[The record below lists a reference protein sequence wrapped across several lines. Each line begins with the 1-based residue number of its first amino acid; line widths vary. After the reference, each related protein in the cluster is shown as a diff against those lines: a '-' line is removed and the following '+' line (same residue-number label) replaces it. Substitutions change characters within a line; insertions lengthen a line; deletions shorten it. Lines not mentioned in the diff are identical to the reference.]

1 MPDRRRV
8 TRVLFGAVGL
18 AGVLA
23 VAFLLAPPL
32 GTDLSAQVARAN
44 FFGRHGS
51 APLDLGWY
59 AGISPYGYSLF
70 TPPLMHWLGADAFG
84 PRLAG
89 ALALLGSAA
98 ALALLMVRTGAR
110 RPLLGGLLGAAC
122 VAGNLVSGRITYAI
136 GVAFGL
142 LALLALTSSARP
154 AVRWVAAGLA
164 AALAGAASPVA
175 GLFVGLAGVA
185 LALAARLPARS
196 APPPARSASPPE
208 PSTPLPTPSAS
219 PPAPSTPL
227 PAPSAAPST
236 PSAVPS
242 TPSAVPPAP
251 SAALPISSSGGVP
264 SEEGADRG
272 RRRWRPG
279 VADGAV
285 LAVAAGVPVAGLGL
299 GFGAGGWMNI
309 SLVDTV
315 TAAAASLLV
324 ALLVPGRRVLRIGA
338 VLATLGVLAA
348 FALRTP
354 VGLNA
359 TRLAAMFALPVLV
372 GYGTLPAGLARGWS
386 RRAAGL
392 ALAAIVALVAVVEP
406 PVSVADLRAAGD
418 PTASRSYFQPLL
430 AELARRPP
438 GRIEVVPT
446 ANYWEAAYVPEAAPL
461 ARGWLRQAD
470 QAHNRLF
477 LDGSVDAESYGHW
490 LRDNGVRYVALAG
503 AEPSWVGRR
512 EAELIRGGL
521 SYLTPIWQHPDW
533 TLYAV
538 TDSPSMVE
546 AIGSGAAV
554 DGSDLPDG
562 AEGPGPGPGTPGAEL
577 VRTTSA
583 ELTVDVPAAGE
594 TLVRLRWSRWLRVDG
609 EVGAC
614 LAPYGDWTV
623 LRVTRPG
630 RYAIT
635 GSLTGAG
642 PRCPG

>member
-8 TRVLFGAVGL
+8 PKVLSGAVGL
-18 AGVLA
+18 AAVLA

-51 APLDLGWY
+51 AVLDLGWY

-70 TPPLMHWLGADAFG
+70 TPPLMHWLGADALG

-110 RPLLGGLLGAAC
+110 RPLLGATVGAAC
-122 VAGNLVSGRITYAI
+122 IAGNLVSGRITYAV

-142 LALLALTSSARP
+142 LALLALTSTFRP
-154 AVRWVAAGLA
+154 ALRLGAAGIA

-175 GLFVGLAGVA
+175 GLFVVLAGV
-185 LALAARLPARS
+185 S
-196 APPPARSASPPE
+196 KEGPPLIAF
-208 PSTPLPTPSAS
+208 
-219 PPAPSTPL
+219 
-227 PAPSAAPST
+227 
-236 PSAVPS
+236 
-242 TPSAVPPAP
+242 
-251 SAALPISSSGGVP
+251 G
-264 SEEGADRG
+264 G
-272 RRRWRPG
+272 RRAPAKHLSLDG
-279 VADGAV
+279 LVLVAG
-285 LAVAAGVPVAGLGL
+285 AGVPVVALGL
-299 GFGAGGWMNI
+299 VFGAGGWMNI

-315 TAAAASLLV
+315 TAAVPSVLV
-324 ALLVPGRRVLRIGA
+324 ALLVPRREVRVGA

-348 FALRTP
+348 FAIRTP

-372 GYGTLPAGLARGWS
+372 GYGTLPAGLVRRWS
-386 RRAAGL
+386 RRTAGAAL
-392 ALAAIVALVAVVEP
+392 VAIVALVAVVEP

-418 PTASRSYFQPLL
+418 PTASRGYFTPLL
-430 AELARRPP
+430 TELAGRPP

-521 SYLTPIWQHPDW
+521 PYLTPVWQHPDW

-538 TDSPSMVE
+538 TGAPSVVQ
-546 AIGSGAAV
+546 ALGAGAV
-554 DGSDLPDG
+554 GPGGGDPPDG
-562 AEGPGPGPGTPGAEL
+562 VEGAVPGTPGAEL
-577 VRTTSA
+577 VRATSV

-594 TLVRLRWSRWLRVDG
+594 TLVRLRWSRWLRVEGGGD
-609 EVGAC
+609 AC
-614 LAPYGDWTV
+614 LAPYADWTV
-623 LRVTRPG
+623 LRVTQPG
-630 RYAIT
+630 RYSIT

>member
-8 TRVLFGAVGL
+8 IRVLSGAVGL
-18 AGVLA
+18 AGVLT

-44 FFGRHGS
+44 FFGRHGI

-59 AGISPYGYSLF
+59 AGISPYGYSIV
-70 TPPLMHWLGADAFG
+70 TPPLMHWLGADTLG

-89 ALALLGSAA
+89 ALALLVSAA
-98 ALALLMVRTGAR
+98 ALALLMLRTGAR
-110 RPLLGGLLGAAC
+110 RPVLGGMVGAAC
-122 VAGNLVSGRITYAI
+122 IAGNLVSGRITYAI

-142 LALLALTSSARP
+142 LALLALTSTVRP
-154 AVRWVAAGLA
+154 ALRRGLAGTA

-175 GLFVGLAGVA
+175 GLFVMLAGA
-185 LALAARLPARS
+185 GKEG
-196 APPPARSASPPE
+196 PPLIAFGSRR
-208 PSTPLPTPSAS
+208 
-219 PPAPSTPL
+219 APSLHLSLDGPVL
-227 PAPSAAPST
+227 
-236 PSAVPS
+236 
-242 TPSAVPPAP
+242 
-251 SAALPISSSGGVP
+251 
-264 SEEGADRG
+264 
-272 RRRWRPG
+272 
-279 VADGAV
+279 VA
-285 LAVAAGVPVAGLGL
+285 AAGVPTVALGL
-299 GFGAGGWMNI
+299 VFGAGGWMNI
-309 SLVDTV
+309 SLADTV
-315 TAAAASLLV
+315 TAAVASVLV
-324 ALLVPGRRVLRIGA
+324 ALLVPRREVRAGA

-348 FALRTP
+348 FAIRTP

-372 GYGTLPAGLARGWS
+372 GYGTLPAGLVRRWP
-386 RRAAGL
+386 RRAAGAVL
-392 ALAAIVALVAVVEP
+392 VAIMALVAVVEP

-418 PTASRSYFQPLL
+418 PTASRSYFAPLL

-438 GRIEVVPT
+438 GRVEVIPT

-490 LRDNGVRYVALAG
+490 LRHNGVRYVALAG

-512 EAELIRGGL
+512 EAELVRGGL
-521 SYLTPIWQHPDW
+521 PYLTPVWRHPDW

-538 TDSPSMVE
+538 AGSPSIVE
-546 AIGSGAAV
+546 AIGSPPVTPGGG
-554 DGSDLPDG
+554 DPPDG
-562 AEGPGPGPGTPGAEL
+562 AEGPVPGTPGVEL
-577 VRTTSA
+577 VRATSA

-594 TLVRLRWSRWLRVDG
+594 TLLRLRWSRWLRVEGPD
-609 EVGAC
+609 AC

-623 LRVTRPG
+623 LRVARAG
-630 RYAIT
+630 RYSISGA
-635 GSLTGAG
+635 LAGAG

>member
-1 MPDRRRV
+1 MPDRRRL
-8 TRVLFGAVGL
+8 TRVLCGAVGL

-70 TPPLMHWLGADAFG
+70 TPPLMHWLGADALG

-110 RPLLGGLLGAAC
+110 RPLLGGLVGAAC

-142 LALLALTSSARP
+142 LALLALTSPVRP
-154 AVRWVAAGLA
+154 GLRWLAAGSA

-185 LALAARLPARS
+185 LALAASLPARS
-196 APPPARSASPPE
+196 ALPPALSAVLPGRSA
-208 PSTPLPTPSAS
+208 
-219 PPAPSTPL
+219 
-227 PAPSAAPST
+227 
-236 PSAVPS
+236 
-242 TPSAVPPAP
+242 
-251 SAALPISSSGGVP
+251 GGVR
-264 SEEGADRG
+264 SEEGTDRG
-272 RRRWRPG
+272 RRRWPSG

-285 LAVAAGVPVAGLGL
+285 LAVGSGVPVAGLGL
-299 GFGAGGWMNI
+299 AFGAGGWMNI
-309 SLVDTV
+309 SLTDTL
-315 TAAAASLLV
+315 TAALASALV
-324 ALLVPGRRVLRIGA
+324 ALLVPSRRALRTGA

-348 FALRTP
+348 FAIRTP

-372 GYGTLPAGLARGWS
+372 GYGTLPAGLVRGWS
-386 RRAAGL
+386 RRAAGF
-392 ALAAIVALVAVVEP
+392 ALVASVALVAVVEP

-430 AELARRPP
+430 AELTRRPP

-477 LDGSVDAESYGHW
+477 LDGSVDAQSYGSW

-521 SYLTPIWQHPDW
+521 SYLTPVWQHPDW

-538 TDSPSMVE
+538 TDSPSIVE

-562 AEGPGPGPGTPGAEL
+562 ADGPGPGTPGAEL
-577 VRTTSA
+577 VRATSA
-583 ELTVDVPAAGE
+583 ELAVDVPAAGE
-594 TLVRLRWSRWLRVDG
+594 TLVRLRWSRWLRVEG
-609 EVGAC
+609 GAGAC
-614 LAPYGDWTV
+614 LAPHGDWTV
-623 LRVTRPG
+623 LRATGPG
-630 RYAIT
+630 RYRIT
-635 GSLTGAG
+635 GSLTGMG
-642 PRCPG
+642 PRCPA

>member
-8 TRVLFGAVGL
+8 TRVLSGAVGL

-70 TPPLMHWLGADAFG
+70 TPPLMHWLGADALG

-110 RPLLGGLLGAAC
+110 RPLLGGLVGAAC

-142 LALLALTSSARP
+142 LALLALTTSARP
-154 AVRWVAAGLA
+154 GLRWLAAGVA

-185 LALAARLPARS
+185 LALAASLPVPSALHPASSTPQPESAPLSASSARLPG
-196 APPPARSASPPE
+196 
-208 PSTPLPTPSAS
+208 
-219 PPAPSTPL
+219 
-227 PAPSAAPST
+227 
-236 PSAVPS
+236 
-242 TPSAVPPAP
+242 
-251 SAALPISSSGGVP
+251 SAALPPSSPSPAASSVGGGRG
-264 SEEGADRG
+264 EEGGG
-272 RRRWRPG
+272 RARWRPG

-285 LAVAAGVPVAGLGL
+285 LAVGAGVPVAGLGF

-309 SLVDTV
+309 SLVDTL
-315 TAAAASLLV
+315 TSAAASLLV
-324 ALLVPGRRVLRIGA
+324 ALLLPRRALRIGA

-372 GYGTLPAGLARGWS
+372 GYGTLPAGPARGHSTGVAPDMWRHLRGWS
-386 RRAAGL
+386 RRAAGP

-406 PVSVADLRAAGD
+406 PVSLADLRAAGD

-430 AELARRPP
+430 TELTRRPP

-446 ANYWEAAYVPEAAPL
+446 ANYWEAAYVPEVAPL

-477 LDGSVDAESYGHW
+477 LDGSVDVESYGHW

-546 AIGSGAAV
+546 AVGSGAV
-554 DGSDLPDG
+554 PGGDPPDG
-562 AEGPGPGPGTPGAEL
+562 AEGPGPGTPGAEL
-577 VRTTSA
+577 VRATSA
-583 ELTVDVPAAGE
+583 ELAVDVPAAGE
-594 TLVRLRWSRWLRVDG
+594 TLVRLRWSRWLRVEG
-609 EVGAC
+609 GAGAC
-614 LAPYGDWTV
+614 LARYGDWTA

-630 RYAIT
+630 RYSIT

>member
-8 TRVLFGAVGL
+8 TRVLSGAIGP

-44 FFGRHGS
+44 FFDRHGF

-70 TPPLMHWLGADAFG
+70 TPPLMHWLGADALG

-89 ALALLGSAA
+89 VLALLGSAA

-110 RPLLGGLLGAAC
+110 RPLLGGLVGAAC
-122 VAGNLVSGRITYAI
+122 IAGNLVSGRITYAI

-142 LALLALTSSARP
+142 LALLLLTSLVRP
-154 AVRWVAAGLA
+154 GLRWLAAGSA
-164 AALAGAASPVA
+164 AVLAGAASPVA

-185 LALAARLPARS
+185 LVVAARSPAAPERGGVLPAVPEQEGVRPA
-196 APPPARSASPPE
+196 APERDGVLPVVPE
-208 PSTPLPTPSAS
+208 P
-219 PPAPSTPL
+219 
-227 PAPSAAPST
+227 
-236 PSAVPS
+236 
-242 TPSAVPPAP
+242 
-251 SAALPISSSGGVP
+251 GGVRGA
-264 SEEGADRG
+264 EGVGERL
-272 RRRWRPG
+272 WRPG
-279 VADGAV
+279 TVDGAV
-285 LAVAAGVPVAGLGL
+285 LAVGAGVPVAGLGL
-299 GFGAGGWMNI
+299 VFGAGGWMNI
-309 SLVDTV
+309 SLTDTL
-315 TAAAASLLV
+315 TAALASVLV
-324 ALLVPGRRVLRIGA
+324 ALLVPGRVLRIGA

-348 FALRTP
+348 FAVRTP

-359 TRLAAMFALPVLV
+359 TRLAVMFALPVLA
-372 GYGTLPAGLARGWS
+372 GYGALPAGLARRWS
-386 RRAAGL
+386 RRAGGF
-392 ALAAIVALVAVVEP
+392 ALATVVALVAVVEP

-430 AELARRPP
+430 TELTHRPP

-490 LRDNGVRYVALAG
+490 LRENGVRYVALAG

-521 SYLTPIWQHPDW
+521 TYLTPIWQHPDW
-533 TLYAV
+533 TLYSV
-538 TDSPSMVE
+538 TGSPSIVE
-546 AIGSGAAV
+546 AIGSGQPPGGG
-554 DGSDLPDG
+554 DPPDG
-562 AEGPGPGPGTPGAEL
+562 AEGPAPGTPGVEL
-577 VRTTSA
+577 VRATSA

-594 TLVRLRWSRWLRVDG
+594 TLVRLRWSRWLRVEG
-609 EVGAC
+609 GAGTC
-614 LAPYGDWTV
+614 LAPYADWTV
-623 LRVTRPG
+623 LRAPQPG
-630 RYAIT
+630 RYRIT
-635 GSLTGAG
+635 SSLTDAG
-642 PRCPG
+642 PVCAAD

>member
-8 TRVLFGAVGL
+8 PTVLSGAVGL

-51 APLDLGWY
+51 AVLDLGWY

-70 TPPLMHWLGADAFG
+70 TPPLMHWLGADALG

-110 RPLLGGLLGAAC
+110 RPLLGSLLGAAC

-142 LALLALTSSARP
+142 LALLLLTSTLRP
-154 AVRWVAAGLA
+154 AVRWTAAGAA

-185 LALAARLPARS
+185 LALAAS
-196 APPPARSASPPE
+196 
-208 PSTPLPTPSAS
+208 
-219 PPAPSTPL
+219 L
-227 PAPSAAPST
+227 PAPPTGDAGESR
-236 PSAVPS
+236 
-242 TPSAVPPAP
+242 
-251 SAALPISSSGGVP
+251 
-264 SEEGADRG
+264 D
-272 RRRWRPG
+272 RWRPG
-279 VADGAV
+279 LVDGTV
-285 LAVAAGVPVAGLGL
+285 LAVGAGVPVAVLGL

-309 SLVDTV
+309 SLTDTV
-315 TAAAASLLV
+315 TSALASALV
-324 ALLVPGRRVLRIGA
+324 ALLVPRRVLRIGA

-348 FALRTP
+348 FAVRTP

-359 TRLAAMFALPVLV
+359 TRLAAMFALPVLA
-372 GYGTLPAGLARGWS
+372 GYATLPPGPARGWPGRGTGSARGWLRRGTGSARGWS
-386 RRAAGL
+386 RRATGF
-392 ALAAIVALVAVVEP
+392 ALAAIVVLVAVVEP

-418 PTASRSYFQPLL
+418 PTASRSYFAPLL
-430 AELARRPP
+430 TELAGRPP

-490 LRDNGVRYVALAG
+490 LRDNGVAYVALAG

-521 SYLTPIWQHPDW
+521 PYLTPVWQHPDW

-538 TDSPSMVE
+538 TGAPSVVQ
-546 AIGSGAAV
+546 ALGAGAV
-554 DGSDLPDG
+554 GPGGGDPPDG
-562 AEGPGPGPGTPGAEL
+562 AEGAGPGTPGAEL
-577 VRTTSA
+577 VRATSV

-594 TLVRLRWSRWLRVDG
+594 TLVRLRWSRWLRVEGGRD
-609 EVGAC
+609 AC
-614 LAPYGDWTV
+614 LAPYADWTV

-630 RYAIT
+630 RYSIT

>member
-8 TRVLFGAVGL
+8 TRVLSGAVGL

-70 TPPLMHWLGADAFG
+70 TPPLMHWIGADALG

-110 RPLLGGLLGAAC
+110 RPLLGGLVGAAC
-122 VAGNLVSGRITYAI
+122 VAGNLVSGRITYAV

-142 LALLALTSSARP
+142 LALLALTTSARP
-154 AVRWVAAGLA
+154 AVRWGAAGLA
-164 AALAGAASPVA
+164 AVLAGAASPVA

-185 LALAARLPARS
+185 LALAAWLPARS
-196 APPPARSASPPE
+196 ASLPALSASLPAL
-208 PSTPLPTPSAS
+208 SAPLPAPSAPLPRPSAS

-227 PAPSAAPST
+227 PAPPT

-242 TPSAVPPAP
+242 AP
-251 SAALPISSSGGVP
+251 SAALPVSSSGGVR

-279 VADGAV
+279 VVDGMV
-285 LAVAAGVPVAGLGL
+285 LAVGAGVPVAGLGL

-309 SLVDTV
+309 SLVDTL
-315 TAAAASLLV
+315 TAAVASLLV
-324 ALLVPGRRVLRIGA
+324 ALLVPGRRALRTGA

-348 FALRTP
+348 FAVRTP

-386 RRAAGL
+386 RRAGGF

-418 PTASRSYFQPLL
+418 PTAARSYFQPLL
-430 AELARRPP
+430 TELARRPP

-446 ANYWEAAYVPEAAPL
+446 ANYWEAAYVPEVAPL

-470 QAHNRLF
+470 QAHHRLF

-512 EAELIRGGL
+512 EAELVRGGL
-521 SYLTPIWQHPDW
+521 SYLTPVWQHPDW

-538 TDSPSMVE
+538 TGTPSVVE
-546 AIGSGAAV
+546 AIGSGPVAPGGG
-554 DGSDLPDG
+554 DPPDG
-562 AEGPGPGPGTPGAEL
+562 AGGPGPGTPGAEL
-577 VRTTSA
+577 VRATSA

-594 TLVRLRWSRWLRVDG
+594 TLVRLRWSRWFRVEG
-609 EVGAC
+609 GTGAC
-614 LAPYGDWTV
+614 LAPYADWMV
-623 LRVTRPG
+623 LRVAQAG
-630 RYAIT
+630 RYRIT

-642 PRCPG
+642 PHCPD